1 MKNNFLSRACATA
14 FLLAVSLCPASAQK
28 KPTVP
33 ATQTAQ
39 TPQAA
44 QAPQSAQA
52 PESAETNAAEA
63 LPEANSTTRPALAQ
77 RYPRYLLRPSDLL
90 QITFPISPEFDQTV
104 AIQPDGYVSLREV
117 GDLYIAGKTL
127 PEFSAALHKLYGS
140 FLNDPI
146 INIEMKDF
154 EKPYFTAGG
163 EFGKPG
169 KYELRGDTTVAEA
182 VAIAGGFTEKAKH
195 SDVLIFRQVPGGW
208 EAARRLNVKEM
219 IAKGDL
225 GEDIHLRPGDLIY
238 VPKNRLA
245 KVKDIKD
252 LLPSGIGFP
261 IP

>member
-1 MKNNFLSRACATA
+1 MIDKNILRACATA
-14 FLLAVSLCPASAQK
+14 FLLAASLWSAAGQE
-28 KPTVP
+28 KPN
-33 ATQTAQ
+33 AQAAETAQ
-39 TPQAA
+39 TPQTA
-44 QAPQSAQA
+44 QAPQTAQDSA
-52 PESAETNAAEA
+52 PDVPPDVTSR
-63 LPEANSTTRPALAQ
+63 TRPALAQ
-77 RYPRYLLRPSDLL
+77 RYPRYLLRPSDVL
-90 QITFPISPEFDQTV
+90 QITFPISPEFDQTI

-127 PEFSAALHKLYGS
+127 PELSAALHKLYGN

-208 EAARRLNVKEM
+208 EAAKRLNVKEM

-238 VPKNRLA
+238 VPKSRMA
-245 KVKDIKD
+245 KIKDIKD
-252 LLPSGIGFP
+252 LIPTSGMGFG